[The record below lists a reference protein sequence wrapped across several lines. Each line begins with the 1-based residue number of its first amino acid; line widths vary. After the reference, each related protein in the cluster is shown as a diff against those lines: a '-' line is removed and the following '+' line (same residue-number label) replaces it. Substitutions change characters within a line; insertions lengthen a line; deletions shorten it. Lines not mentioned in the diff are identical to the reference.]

1 MKSYRPEIKPT
12 GKPEGRLKLTTRQRQ
27 RLEREEAEAA
37 IALQRKLKQ
46 EFLERDAAKRPREA
60 MV

>member
-1 MKSYRPEIKPT
+1 MKSFRPEIKPT
-12 GKPEGRLKLTTRQRQ
+12 GKPAGNSKLRGKQLR

-46 EFLERDAAKRPREA
+46 EFLERDSVRRAA
-60 MV
+60 